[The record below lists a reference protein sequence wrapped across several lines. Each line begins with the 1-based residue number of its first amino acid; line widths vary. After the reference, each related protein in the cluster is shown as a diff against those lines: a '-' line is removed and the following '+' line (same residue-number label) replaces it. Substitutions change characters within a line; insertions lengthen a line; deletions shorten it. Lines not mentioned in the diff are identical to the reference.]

1 MNPNKFAIAID
12 GPVAAGKGT
21 IAVQL
26 AKELHGFY
34 LYTGAMYRS
43 VALYCIEHG
52 IDLHNEEAVVAIVPQ
67 IQFSIKDNILLMDGR
82 DITER
87 IRQKDTASGSS
98 VVAVYPKVREE
109 LVKKQQQLA
118 NEAIE
123 QGQIVIS
130 EGRDTGTKVFPD
142 SPLKIFL
149 TATDETRAKRRLLQY
164 QSMGKQMSFED
175 VLAEIRERDKRD
187 TEREAD
193 PLPRNPEELGYVIID
208 DSELSEEGTLD
219 AIRNAMK
226 ERNLF
231 DD

>member
-1 MNPNKFAIAID
+1 MNMKKFAIAID

-34 LYTGAMYRS
+34 LYTGAMYRC

-52 IDLHNEEAVVAIVPQ
+52 IDLNNEDAVVAIVPQ
-67 IQFSIKDNILLMDGR
+67 ITFSVKDNVLLMDGR

-87 IRQKDTASGSS
+87 VKQKDTASGSS

-118 NEAIE
+118 NAAID

-142 SPLKIFL
+142 APLKIFL
-149 TATDETRAKRRLLQY
+149 TASDETRAKRRLLQY
-164 QSMGKQMSFED
+164 QAMGKQRSFED
-175 VLAEIRERDKRD
+175 VLNEIRERDKRD
-187 TEREAD
+187 SERETD
-193 PLPRNPEELGYVIID
+193 PLPLDPEAMGYVVVD
-208 DSELSEEGTLD
+208 DSTLSEEGTLD
-219 AIRNAMK
+219 AIKNAMK
-226 ERNLF
+226 ERNLLN
-231 DD
+231 D

>member
-1 MNPNKFAIAID
+1 MMNNKKFAIAID

-52 IDLHNEEAVVAIVPQ
+52 IDLTNEDAVVASVPNMT
-67 IQFSIKDNILLMDGR
+67 FSIKENTLLVDGR
-82 DITER
+82 DVTER
-87 IRQKDTASGSS
+87 IKQKDTASGAS
-98 VVAVYPKVREE
+98 VVAVYPKVREA
-109 LVKKQQQLA
+109 LVKVQQLLA
-118 NEAIE
+118 NEAIA

-130 EGRDTGTKVFPD
+130 EGRDTGTVVFPD
-142 SPLKIFL
+142 SPLKIYL

-164 QSMGKQMSFED
+164 QALGKQVSFDE

-187 TEREAD
+187 KGRDTD
-193 PLPRNPEELGYVIID
+193 PLPSNPEELGYVIVD
-208 DSELSEEGTLD
+208 DSEMSEEGTLT
-219 AIRNAMK
+219 AIRDAMK
-226 ERNLF
+226 ERNLLE
-231 DD
+231 